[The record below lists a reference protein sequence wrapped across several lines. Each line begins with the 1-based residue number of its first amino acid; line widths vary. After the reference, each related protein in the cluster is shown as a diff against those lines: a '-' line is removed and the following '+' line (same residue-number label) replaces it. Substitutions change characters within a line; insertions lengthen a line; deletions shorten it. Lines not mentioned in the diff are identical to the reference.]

1 MARRSIFWRFVKDEF
16 IRLVKGTDFLGFL
29 GISALM
35 LPFSFVTTHGSSNPV
50 YEQTMSVFGLEGL
63 IAGVFFAY
71 LVSKGFAKEF
81 EKRTLNILLTTPL
94 SRNKIFIG
102 KLLSFLLLVPILMLV
117 VGTGLVIIYA
127 ADGMLPTIQLVLTS
141 YLFLLLALFLVSII
155 AFSMVISILLKK
167 TGTMIIVMA
176 IYIFIP
182 MTLAG
187 AIGVT
192 WENGE
197 TRVNYPINFLLPGS
211 LYALGISVLWQELA
225 PNWIFIMSQFGFLT
239 IFILLGLVLFRRA
252 QIWG

>member
-1 MARRSIFWRFVKDEF
+1 
-16 IRLVKGTDFLGFL
+16 
-29 GISALM
+29 
-35 LPFSFVTTHGSSNPV
+35 
-50 YEQTMSVFGLEGL
+50 
-63 IAGVFFAY
+63 
-71 LVSKGFAKEF
+71 
-81 EKRTLNILLTTPL
+81 
-94 SRNKIFIG
+94 
-102 KLLSFLLLVPILMLV
+102 MLV